1 MTTSIIGKSKIGKWV
16 GVGLLTVGVLSLL
29 GAHQA
34 VSQDPPV
41 SAPDE
46 AQQTPAEVPKI
57 TAERPMS
64 FWMARKLHFSKE
76 ILESL
81 TMGEFEE
88 LADAAEQMRLL
99 GKLEGFIRR
108 QNADYRI
115 QLRTFDFANQELIR
129 QAKRGNAEGAALAF
143 NQLSNSCVACHIMLR
158 EGVQ

>member
-1 MTTSIIGKSKIGKWV
+1 MTKSKIGRSTMVKWICV
-16 GVGLLTVGVLSLL
+16 GMLAVGVLSIL
-29 GAHQA
+29 GMHPAI
-34 VSQDPPV
+34 SQD
-41 SAPDE
+41 SAAKAPDA
-46 AQQTPAEVPKI
+46 AQPSQEEVPKV
-57 TAERPMS
+57 TTERPMS
-64 FWMARKLHFSKE
+64 FWMAKKLHFSKE

-88 LADAAEQMRLL
+88 LAKAAEQMRLL

-115 QLRTFDFANQELIR
+115 QLRTFEFANQELIR